1 MNLKI
6 NGFKVSVILPRDI
19 LANIGLA
26 GFQAAMVSNLTAPD
40 CPEAKTFMRL
50 VVDEI
55 RIYADEA
62 TISGTNL
69 GVLEA
74 VLSQTRNTVP
84 TVPTFVRNW
93 RGERNIQ
100 RVKQLKVNAAFSQC
114 LRSALTGPLVAS

>member
-50 VVDEI
+50 VVDDWGSVTK
-55 RIYADEA
+55 RSD
-62 TISGTNL
+62 SDLPSPPSLNL
-69 GVLEA
+69 SNDMSKIE
-74 VLSQTRNTVP
+74 
-84 TVPTFVRNW
+84 F
-93 RGERNIQ
+93 ER
-100 RVKQLKVNAAFSQC
+100 L
-114 LRSALTGPLVAS
+114 P